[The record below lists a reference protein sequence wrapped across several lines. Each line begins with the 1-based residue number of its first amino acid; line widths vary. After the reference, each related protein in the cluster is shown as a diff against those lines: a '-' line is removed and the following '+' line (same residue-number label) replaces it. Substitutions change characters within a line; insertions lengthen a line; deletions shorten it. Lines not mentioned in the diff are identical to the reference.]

1 MANRCLLLVRLDDI
15 LNFEFLPLDATLCAR
30 LPLALIVFLILGCN
44 FSLLL
49 LLPHFELYET
59 VLALILVRVA
69 RRRPS
74 EINNEKYCEMLIFF
88 FDFSFDYLF
97 TSICQFELSLLCHK
111 DRGKASIRTGRETPK
126 VVAWVAGVAH
136 PCCCSNS
143 TDCCPNCSY
152 DSSIR
157 STRW

>member
-1 MANRCLLLVRLDDI
+1 MANCCLLLVRLDDI

-74 EINNEKYCEMLIFF
+74 EINNEKYCEMLIFS
-88 FDFSFDYLF
+88 FSIFL
-97 TSICQFELSLLCHK
+97 SIIYSPPFANSNCLCS
-111 DRGKASIRTGRETPK
+111 AIRIEERPRFGRVVRLQRWWHGWWGWHTL
-126 VVAWVAGVAH
+126 VVAR
-136 PCCCSNS
+136 
-143 TDCCPNCSY
+143 
-152 DSSIR
+152 IR
-157 STRW
+157 